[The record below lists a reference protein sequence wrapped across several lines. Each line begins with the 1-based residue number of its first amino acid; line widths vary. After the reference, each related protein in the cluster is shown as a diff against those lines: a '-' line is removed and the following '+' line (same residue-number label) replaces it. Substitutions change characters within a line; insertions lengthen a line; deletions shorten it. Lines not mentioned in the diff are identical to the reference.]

1 MSEAATNRDRDPAFE
16 KVNDDNRAFLIQC
29 GPIRPSIDS
38 PQTDQGRK
46 KYRFSKNWYNEY
58 DWIEYSLSK
67 MLPFAFPAVVLAH
80 SVSTVTVPVTYS
92 S

>member
-1 MSEAATNRDRDPAFE
+1 MSEAASNQDRDPAFE

-29 GPIRPSIDS
+29 GPIRPSIDF
-38 PQTDQGRK
+38 PKTDQGRK

-67 MLPFAFPAVVLAH
+67 DAAFCFSCRCFGTLGEH
-80 SVSTVTVPVTYS
+80 GYGTCNL
-92 S
+92 

>member
-1 MSEAATNRDRDPAFE
+1 MSEAASNWDRDPAFE

-29 GPIRPSIDS
+29 GPIRPSIDF

-67 MLPFAFPAVVLAH
+67 DAAFCFSCRCFGTLGEYGYGTC
-80 SVSTVTVPVTYS
+80 SVT
-92 S
+92 

>member
-1 MSEAATNRDRDPAFE
+1 MSEAVSNRDRDPTFK

-29 GPIRPSIDS
+29 GPIRRSIDL

-67 MLPFAFPAVVLAH
+67 DAAFC
-80 SVSTVTVPVTYS
+80 VSCRCFGTLVEYDYGICNL
-92 S
+92 

>member
-1 MSEAATNRDRDPAFE
+1 MSEAASNRDRDPAFE
-16 KVNDDNRAFLIQC
+16 KVNDNNRAFLIQR
-29 GPIRPSIDS
+29 GPIWPLIDF

-67 MLPFAFPAVVLAH
+67 DAAFCFSCRCFGTLDEYGYG
-80 SVSTVTVPVTYS
+80 TCNL
-92 S
+92 

>member
-1 MSEAATNRDRDPAFE
+1 MSEAANNRDRDPALE

-29 GPIRPSIDS
+29 GRIRPSIDF

-67 MLPFAFPAVVLAH
+67 HAVFAFPAVVLAH
-80 SVSTVTVPVTYS
+80 SNVYGYGTCNL
-92 S
+92 

>member
-1 MSEAATNRDRDPAFE
+1 MSEAASNRNRDPAFE

-29 GPIRPSIDS
+29 GPIRPSTDF

-58 DWIEYSLSK
+58 DWIEY
-67 MLPFAFPAVVLAH
+67 LPFAFPAVVLAH